1 MKAIDDDGT
10 ELVRCEYCD
19 NGHWE
24 TECCNGA
31 DGCDCR
37 GERVPM
43 GPCNV
48 CNGTGWRRPDAD
60 TRANLQTI
68 QGRCFIGAGP
78 TRGYWAGR

>member
-1 MKAIDDDGT
+1 MKAIYDDGT